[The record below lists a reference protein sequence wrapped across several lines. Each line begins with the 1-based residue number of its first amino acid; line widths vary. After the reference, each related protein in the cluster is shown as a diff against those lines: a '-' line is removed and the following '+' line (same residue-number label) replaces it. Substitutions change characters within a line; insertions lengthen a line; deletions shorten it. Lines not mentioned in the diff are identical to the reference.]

1 MLAGGHQIVTGT
13 LGGGGRQDGG
23 GDLQEAV
30 LGHGSAQGG
39 HHLAAQDDVLLHRGV
54 PQVQIAV
61 LQTLLL
67 VGLAA
72 AVDLKGQGVV
82 AAAAQHLDLAGN
94 HLNITG
100 GLLGV
105 LAGALADDALHADG
119 GLLVQV
125 ANDGHHVLGLHHDL
139 GGAVEV
145 AEHHEGEI
153 LAHGADVLHPAH
165 QLHGLAHVLQ
175 PQLVAGMCAHLH
187 HCFVLLF

>member
-1 MLAGGHQIVTGT
+1 MLAGGYQIVAGA
-13 LGGGGRQDGG
+13 LGGGGGEDGG

-30 LGHGSAQGG
+30 LRHGGAERG
-39 HHLAAQDDVLLHRGV
+39 HHLTAQDDVLLHGGV
-54 PQVQIAV
+54 PQVEVAV
-61 LQTLLL
+61 LQALLL

-94 HLNITG
+94 HLDVAG

-105 LAGALADDALHADG
+105 LAGALPHHALHADG

-125 ANDGHHVLGLHHDL
+125 ADDGHHLLGLHHDL

-145 AEHHEGEI
+145 AQHHEGEV
-153 LAHGADVLHPAH
+153 LAHGADILHPAH
-165 QLHGLAHVLQ
+165 QLHGLAYVLQ
-175 PQLVAGMCAHLH
+175 PQFVAGMCTHLH
-187 HCFVLLF
+187 HCFVLLI